1 MKPRWIPSRFV
12 VDSSPRASPRFLQSH
27 HEKGHERAGW
37 WWRPAQPAKDNGVKL
52 VDGEG
57 NVLGERYE
65 GACEA
70 LCNATTAKELH
81 DALDTF
87 EEAIVEDQG
96 NNVAEVKEE
105 EEEKDDDDGDERRF
119 WNRRRSCCIFQPRRE
134 SSEHDSWRKRK
145 KAQKYSET
153 TASRFAIEASSQQPM
168 LHYLV
173 YHAESGGRILC
184 KRRRKRRRQMREN

>member
-1 MKPRWIPSRFV
+1 M
-12 VDSSPRASPRFLQSH
+12 
-27 HEKGHERAGW
+27 
-37 WWRPAQPAKDNGVKL
+37 KL

-57 NVLGERYE
+57 SVLGERYE

-105 EEEKDDDDGDERRF
+105 EEEKDGDSDDERRF
-119 WNRRRSCCIFQPRRE
+119 WNRRRSCCIFLAAT
-134 SSEHDSWRKRK
+134 RKGARLVEKAKEGAKVLGNNRVEIRDRGVVTTPIDVTLFRVMGKRWKNSLQK
-145 KAQKYSET
+145 KKEKEEDKCVRT
-153 TASRFAIEASSQQPM
+153 
-168 LHYLV
+168 
-173 YHAESGGRILC
+173 
-184 KRRRKRRRQMREN
+184 